1 MLPDTCVRTKNI
13 RACSGMSHMR
23 LGLFS
28 LSKANVKRLAFHYLQ
43 STSLLLCSSIGNLS
57 SFFRCT
63 VGHSART
70 GYHGGLLCSE
80 WLFQTCLHVHTCLRL
95 HFDRPCA
102 TMRTYLEVHLCHGFC
117 GVVGCRKADEAK
129 AWSRHRPGPRKDVFW
144 TRGALCFRCRSLI
157 ERILILSLLLSPC
170 FSLLCCC
177 PPFMRTALSS
187 FTSRCENA

>member
-1 MLPDTCVRTKNI
+1 
-13 RACSGMSHMR
+13 MSHMR

-43 STSLLLCSSIGNLS
+43 STSLLLCSSIRNLS

-70 GYHGGLLCSE
+70 AIMVAFYAASGCSK
-80 WLFQTCLHVHTCLRL
+80 HVCTSTCLRL

-117 GVVGCRKADEAK
+117 GVDGCRKADEAK